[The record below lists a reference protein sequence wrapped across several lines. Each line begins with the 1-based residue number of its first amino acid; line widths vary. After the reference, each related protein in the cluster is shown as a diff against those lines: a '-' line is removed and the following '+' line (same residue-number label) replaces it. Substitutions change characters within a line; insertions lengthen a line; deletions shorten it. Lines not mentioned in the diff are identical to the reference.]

1 MARVKIDATNDIF
14 EWNKKKALAHL
25 LAMEE
30 HLNEL
35 SEEDVPHSWCSVKH
49 YLQLLYHHVS
59 EAVTH
64 AERLG
69 LDPAPFRNFRNELMK
84 LKIYPVPHVTEQDI
98 AKLRSEWR
106 RIIGDPTLT
115 SDCPL
120 CSGDVTPEVL
130 EKLEAAA
137 SGREQTPEEALK
149 LTDSSSQVPEKLV
162 SEKLSFSHVLNT
174 EVLASAPEGKTRMV
188 ERKVMMG
195 IYGASIG
202 AKVVEIGLEKLDAM
216 YTVPALPAPLNKP
229 SVLGKVAIGVGT
241 PLYLLLT
248 KKTGGKL
255 ASIPWL
261 VFAAHVASGLVD
273 DAIAAFPVTGM
284 NVNRNYGS
292 RQTMPPVAVGGP
304 VVF

>member
-1 MARVKIDATNDIF
+1 MARVKIDTTNDIF

-84 LKIYPVPHVTEQDI
+84 LKVYPVPHVTEQDI

-115 SDCPL
+115 SGCPL

-130 EKLEAAA
+130 EKLEAA
-137 SGREQTPEEALK
+137 SGKKQSPEEALK
-149 LTDSSSQVPEKLV
+149 SVASLFEAKGQPV

-202 AKVVEIGLEKLDAM
+202 AKVVEIGLEKLDAV
-216 YTVPALPAPLNKP
+216 YTVPVLPAPLNKP

-273 DAIAAFPVTGM
+273 DAIAAFPVTG
-284 NVNRNYGS
+284 VSVSRNYGV
-292 RQTMPPVAVGGP
+292 RQIMAPVAVGGP